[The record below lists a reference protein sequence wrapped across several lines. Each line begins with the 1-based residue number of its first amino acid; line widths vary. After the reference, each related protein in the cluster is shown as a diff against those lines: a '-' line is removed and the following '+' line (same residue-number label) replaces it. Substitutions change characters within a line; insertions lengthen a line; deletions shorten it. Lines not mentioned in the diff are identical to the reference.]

1 SMGLRIAFYLHLL
14 CVFSK
19 AASKKGVKC
28 GGILAP
34 SSSGNIS
41 SPNFPGLYPY
51 NVDCSWLIVVSEG
64 SSVLLTFYHF
74 DLEYHPDCTYD
85 YVKIY
90 NGVSEDEGNLLGKFC
105 GDSSPPQF
113 SSSWNIM
120 SIIFHSDRH
129 VAHPG
134 FLVGYRK
141 DSCGGVLTGLSG
153 VFFSPGYPHEYSNN
167 AECSWTIQVSNR
179 SVVTLVFLDFQLENN
194 DGCNFDY
201 IALFDGPTLQHRH
214 IGNYCGNKRPPNIIS
229 TSNQLLIVFKSDFNI
244 GGRGF
249 KAHYYSGECQQVLK
263 TISGNFTSP
272 SYPNFYPNN
281 MNCHW
286 LVALPPGYRIKL
298 FFPLMALE
306 DQNSLSDSC
315 DFDSVAVYDGS
326 SETDVLLGR
335 WCGAEQPPPLTSR
348 TNKLLVVLNT
358 DRNVAFKGFT
368 ATYTGVV
375 PMNVSCTRTEFQI
388 QISQRA
394 LPQLDR
400 ESVFL
405 GTPSCSAQMTAT
417 SYKILAR
424 FISCGTAGQ
433 KRQNITMLV
442 NTLYIDF
449 SDGKQQSV
457 QEYEV
462 QCDAQ
467 RKVASVSIIS
477 PEDRIRM
484 NELARLVEESKSLE
498 SVQRAE
504 PEAHETSDIV
514 FISVCVLAV
523 ILMLIAI
530 VWLVLL

>member
-1 SMGLRIAFYLHLL
+1 MTLVNGLGAKTFRFFLIVCFF
-14 CVFSK
+14 V
-19 AASKKGVKC
+19 GVKC

-64 SSVLLTFYHF
+64 SSVLLTFHHF
-74 DLEYHPDCTYD
+74 ELEYHADCAYD

-105 GDSSPPQF
+105 GDATPPQF

-129 VAHPG
+129 VARTG

-141 DSCGGVLTGLSG
+141 DTCGGVLTGISG
-153 VFFSPGYPHEYSNN
+153 VISSPGYPLEYSNN
-167 AECSWTIQVSNR
+167 AECSWMIQVSNR

-194 DGCNFDY
+194 EGCNFDY
-201 IALFDGPTLQHRH
+201 IALFDGPTVQHRH
-214 IGNYCGNKRPPNIIS
+214 IGNYCGNKGPPNTVS
-229 TSNQLLIVFKSDFNI
+229 TSNQLLVVFKSDFNI

-249 KAHYYSGECQQVLK
+249 KAHYYSGKNSK
-263 TISGNFTSP
+263 TRFI
-272 SYPNFYPNN
+272 
-281 MNCHW
+281 
-286 LVALPPGYRIKL
+286 LVHLPPGYRIKL
-298 FFPLMALE
+298 FFPLMELE
-306 DQNSLSDSC
+306 DQNSLTKSC
-315 DFDSVAVYDGS
+315 DFDSVAVYDGD
-326 SETDVLLGR
+326 SETDVSLGR
-335 WCGAEQPPPLTSR
+335 WCGAERPRPLTSR
-348 TNKLLVVLNT
+348 ANKLLVVLNT
-358 DRNVAFKGFT
+358 DRNVAFKGFS
-368 ATYTGVV
+368 ASYTGVV
-375 PMNVSCTRTEFQI
+375 PVNVSCTRTEFQI
-388 QISQRA
+388 QISQQA

-400 ESVFL
+400 DSVYL
-405 GTPSCSAQMTAT
+405 GNPSCSAQMTAT

-424 FISCGTAGQ
+424 FVSCGTAGQ

-477 PEDRIRM
+477 AEDRIRM
-484 NELARLVEESKSLE
+484 NELARIAEESKSQE
-498 SVQRAE
+498 GAQRAE
-504 PEAHETSDIV
+504 PEAHETSDVV